1 MKNKMV
7 LLLGFIF
14 LFIACNQ
21 DKKKSSNDTLQA
33 IVVQNPEAY
42 ELLKNQCY
50 ICHSPVSVSHD
61 SIIAP
66 PMAAIKMRYSMS
78 YKSQEEFVSAVTDWV
93 LNPAQE
99 HALMRGAIAQFEVMP
114 KLLYTEENLK
124 KIATYIYENELEE
137 PEWFDA
143 HQKEMHGKG
152 QGKGMGRMNR
162 MGQ

>member
-1 MKNKMV
+1 MKNQMV
-7 LLLGFIF
+7 LLLVFVI

-21 DKKKSSNDTLQA
+21 DKKKLSQEALQA
-33 IVVQNPEAY
+33 ITVQNPEAY

-78 YKSQEEFVSAVTDWV
+78 YKSREEFVSAVTEWV

-99 HALMRGAIAQFEVMP
+99 HALMRGAITQFEVMP
-114 KLLYTEENLK
+114 KLLYTKEDVK
-124 KIATYIYENELEE
+124 KIATYIFENELEE

-143 HQKEMHGKG
+143 HQKEMHGNG
-152 QGKGMGRMNR
+152 QGMGMGRMNR